1 MGKKLVT
8 FIIILTSLLILNIKT
23 DTATAQVTGVIV
35 DPSLIEFYTN
45 ATGQQFTI
53 AVKIVNVVNLYGFD
67 IQFKWDTKYLEY
79 VSRSVRVP
87 KDDYPD
93 GVLYKPILPIKDEVN
108 TTAGT
113 YWIAIASMWPA
124 PTFNGSGTAFTMTFR
139 VKYHPVQPEPDANIT
154 LELYSTELAAI
165 GGNPIPHYRQ
175 NGKVILYA
183 LPAPVQKHDIAVLSV
198 NPLKTIVGQGY
209 TMNINV
215 TVANQGDYTETFNI
229 TIYANTNPIET
240 KQITLTKG
248 ASTTITYTWNTT
260 SFNKGNYTLWA
271 YAWPVPGETYTAD
284 NTLVDGWVV
293 VAMPGDIN
301 ADGIVDIFDCVK
313 IALAFGAKP
322 HDPNWDPNSDIDNSH
337 LTDIFDL
344 VIVAIHFGETDP

>member
-1 MGKKLVT
+1 L
-8 FIIILTSLLILNIKT
+8 FYCFENLLKT
-23 DTATAQVTGVIV
+23 I
-35 DPSLIEFYTN
+35 F
-45 ATGQQFTI
+45 F
-53 AVKIVNVVNLYGFD
+53 NVL
-67 IQFKWDTKYLEY
+67 YLEY

-124 PTFNGSGTAFTMTFR
+124 PTFNGSGTVFTMTFR

-215 TVANQGDYTETFNI
+215 TVANQGDFTETFNA
-229 TIYANTNPIET
+229 TIYINTTPIET
-240 KQITLTKG
+240 KQITLTNG
-248 ASTTITYTWNTT
+248 ASKTITYTWNTT

-271 YAWPVPGETYTAD
+271 YAWPVPGETDTAD
-284 NTLVDGWVV
+284 NTFIDGLVIISI
-293 VAMPGDIN
+293 PGDIN
-301 ADGIVDIFDCVK
+301 ADTYVNVK
-313 IALAFGAKP
+313 DAVLLGAAFGSKP
-322 HDPNWDPNSDIDNSH
+322 GDQSWNPNADINNDGFINVK
-337 LTDIFDL
+337 DA
-344 VIVAIHFGETDP
+344 VILGANFGKTDP

>member
-1 MGKKLVT
+1 
-8 FIIILTSLLILNIKT
+8 
-23 DTATAQVTGVIV
+23 
-35 DPSLIEFYTN
+35 
-45 ATGQQFTI
+45 
-53 AVKIVNVVNLYGFD
+53 
-67 IQFKWDTKYLEY
+67 
-79 VSRSVRVP
+79 
-87 KDDYPD
+87 
-93 GVLYKPILPIKDEVN
+93 
-108 TTAGT
+108 
-113 YWIAIASMWPA
+113 
-124 PTFNGSGTAFTMTFR
+124 
-139 VKYHPVQPEPDANIT
+139 
-154 LELYSTELAAI
+154 
-165 GGNPIPHYRQ
+165 
-175 NGKVILYA
+175 
-183 LPAPVQKHDIAVLSV
+183 
-198 NPLKTIVGQGY
+198 
-209 TMNINV
+209 MNINV